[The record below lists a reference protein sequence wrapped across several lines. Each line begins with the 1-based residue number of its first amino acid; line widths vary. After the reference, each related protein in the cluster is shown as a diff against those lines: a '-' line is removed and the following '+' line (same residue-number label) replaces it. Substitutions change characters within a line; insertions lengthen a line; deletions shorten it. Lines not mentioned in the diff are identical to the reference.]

1 MILISGVSG
10 FVGTYLQNYLNDLH
24 HNTNELPLRN
34 SEWKSNFDKNT
45 KAIIHLAGKA
55 HDLKKTAN
63 EADYFQI
70 NTKLTQEVFDAFL
83 ASNCNDFIF
92 FSSVK
97 AVTDK
102 ATEVVTEL
110 TNPNPISAY
119 GQSKLQAEQYILS
132 QKLPEGKRVF
142 IIRPTMIYGP
152 GNKGNL
158 NLLFQIVKKGIPWPL
173 GAFNNQRSFCSIDNV
188 CFVVQQILERKDIT
202 SGIYNIADDGA
213 LSTNYLIEIISAA
226 SNKKGRILYISK
238 KLVTAIARLGDII
251 HLPLTTERL
260 DKLTENFVVDNTK
273 IKEAL
278 QIDKMPITTMEGL
291 TKTIHSFNH

>member
-1 MILISGVSG
+1 MIIISGITG
-10 FVGTYLQNYLNDLH
+10 FVGTYLQKYLNDLH
-24 HNTNELPLRN
+24 YKTNALFLRN
-34 SEWKSNFDKNT
+34 SEWKSNFDQNA

-55 HDLKKTAN
+55 HDLKKTTY

-102 ATEVVTEL
+102 AVDIVTEK
-110 TNPNPISAY
+110 TNTHPKTAY
-119 GQSKLQAEQYILS
+119 GQSKLQAEKYILS
-132 QKLPEGKRVF
+132 QKLPDSKRVF

-173 GAFNNQRSFCSIDNV
+173 GAFSNQRSFCSIDNV
-188 CFVVQQILERKDIT
+188 CFVVQQILERKDIP

-278 QIDKMPITTMEGL
+278 QIDKMPVSSKEGL
-291 TKTIHSFNH
+291 TKTIHYFNR

>member
-102 ATEVVTEL
+102 AKEVVTEL

-173 GAFNNQRSFCSIDNV
+173 GAFSNQRSFCSIDNV
-188 CFVVQQILERKDIT
+188 CFVVQQILERKDIP
-202 SGIYNIADDGA
+202 SGIYNIADDGV
-213 LSTNYLIEIISAA
+213 LSTNYLIEIIAAA
-226 SNKKGRILYISK
+226 SNKKRRILYISK